1 MNNVPDNMENAIQG
15 RDEYTKVGFWKKLIR
30 SAQKGGKKVIEKAL
44 ILYYTLNDSDT
55 PKKYKAIIYG
65 TLGYFITPL
74 DAIPDFAPVIGYS
87 DDLSI
92 IVTTLI
98 VVSSFV
104 KDVHKEQARQQ
115 IEKLFG

>member
-1 MNNVPDNMENAIQG
+1 MSTSIRTTD
-15 RDEYTKVGFWKKLIR
+15 DYTKLGFWKKLVN

-65 TLGYFITPL
+65 TLGYFIAPL

-87 DDLSI
+87 DDLSV
-92 IVTTLI
+92 IVATLI
-98 VVSSFV
+98 AVSSFV
-104 KDVHKEQARQQ
+104 KDQHKELARQK
-115 IEKLFG
+115 IDKLFG

>member
-1 MNNVPDNMENAIQG
+1 MENAIQT
-15 RDEYTKVGFWKKLIR
+15 REEYSKVGFWKKLIR
-30 SAQKGGKKVIEKAL
+30 SAQRGGKKVMEKAL

-55 PKKYKAIIYG
+55 PTKYKAIIYG

-98 VVSSFV
+98 AVSSFV
-104 KDVHKEQARQQ
+104 KDIHKAQAKAK